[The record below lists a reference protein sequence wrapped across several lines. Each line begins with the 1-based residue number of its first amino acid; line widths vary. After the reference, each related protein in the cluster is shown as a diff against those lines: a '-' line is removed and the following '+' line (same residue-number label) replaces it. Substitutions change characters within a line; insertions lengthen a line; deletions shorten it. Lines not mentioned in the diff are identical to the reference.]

1 MREEENIRKVAKSLH
16 IFLATPNEIEKYVE
30 IMQSNSSENCLHC
43 YKLRFWLFLIQNYDW
58 LPINQWLK
66 AKELLSEFKQFK
78 VQTILVLGYQ
88 KKNDHKIFHSS
99 AKLINS
105 DSDTDETFKSMHQ
118 SIMTKKKCL

>member
-30 IMQSNSSENCLHC
+30 IMQSNSAENCLHC

-58 LPINQWLK
+58 LLINQWLK
-66 AKELLSEFKQFK
+66 AKELLSEFKKFK